1 MTPDEIFRELPKH
14 LDQTT
19 AKGLHATIQFNLT
32 GEDGGHWYV
41 TVKDG
46 QAAVHGGTASAP
58 NMTMSM
64 TAQDYV
70 DLSLGKLNRQMAFMS
85 GKLMISGDVSLA
97 MKTQTLFR
105 PLR

>member
-1 MTPDEIFRELPKH
+1 MTPDEIFRELPRH

-32 GEDGGHWYV
+32 GEHGGHWYV

-64 TAQDYV
+64 TAQDDV
-70 DLSLGKLNRQMAFMS
+70 DLSLGRLNRQMAFMS
-85 GKLMISGDVSLA
+85 GKLKISGDVSLA